1 MVFQQLTQVN
11 LYFLY
16 IPPPHQGLTVYEV
29 SVSSGSYQ
37 LSIFSTAFLNR
48 SPVEMDASQVGWVKS
63 HRGLRQFPPLSLG
76 WDGASNSALNAPQGA
91 VDGQSGF

>member
-11 LYFLY
+11 LYFLHN
-16 IPPPHQGLTVYEV
+16 PPSPQGLTVYEV

-37 LSIFSTAFLNR
+37 FSIFSTAFLNL
-48 SPVEMDASQVGWVKS
+48 SPVEMDASQIGWVKS
-63 HRGLRQFPPLSLG
+63 HGGLRQFPPLSLQ

-91 VDGQSGF
+91 VDGQLGF